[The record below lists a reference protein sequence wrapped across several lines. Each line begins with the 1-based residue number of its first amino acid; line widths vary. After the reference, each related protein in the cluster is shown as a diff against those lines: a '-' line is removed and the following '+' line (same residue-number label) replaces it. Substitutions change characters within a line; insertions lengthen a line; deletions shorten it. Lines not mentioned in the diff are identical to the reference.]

1 MQKIKLEIIDVWSF
15 SVERSAIL
23 GMLKTVFSTLTVA
36 MRYEP
41 ANAKFF
47 ETQVKF

>member
-1 MQKIKLEIIDVWSF
+1 
-15 SVERSAIL
+15 
-23 GMLKTVFSTLTVA
+23 MLKTVFSTLTVA

-47 ETQVKF
+47 ETDVSLFDFIKSARWLAKLRKG

>member
-1 MQKIKLEIIDVWSF
+1 MFIF
-15 SVERSAIL
+15 APASVNRQDIL
-23 GMLKTVFSTLTVA
+23 LMLRTVFSSLTVA

-47 ETQVKF
+47 TTDVSRLALSLLF